1 MVYSIS
7 KINSTPNIICLN
19 NGLNFIDMHSHTSYS
34 DGLNTPETMLKT
46 AKKLGIK
53 IAITDH
59 NTIKGALKIN
69 NKNIIPGIEITTKEF
84 AEFLV
89 YFYSKSNMLSFYNDW
104 KGKSISVKDLYDF
117 ENKYGCLVSL
127 AHPCS
132 RKFARGPPIRPRQK
146 DLGIYSKI
154 ATFEGFNGSWFAK
167 SSLSAFEIAKTNN
180 KNITAGSD
188 AHNRYA
194 LGAVLVGYENDLFD
208 DIRKKRNMVIGTT
221 KKVEKVMF
229 NYLYEKGKIIR

>member
-7 KINSTPNIICLN
+7 KINSTPNLICLN

-69 NKNIIPGIEITTKEF
+69 NKSIIPGIEITTKEF

-104 KGKSISVKDLYDF
+104 KGKTITVKDLYDF
-117 ENKYGCLVSL
+117 DDKYGCLVSL
-127 AHPCS
+127 AHPCG
-132 RKFARGPPIRPRQK
+132 RKFARGPPIKPGQK
-146 DLGIYSKI
+146 DLGLFSKI
-154 ATFEGFNGSWFAK
+154 ETFEGFTGSWFTK
-167 SSLSAFEIAKTNN
+167 SSLSAFEIAKANN